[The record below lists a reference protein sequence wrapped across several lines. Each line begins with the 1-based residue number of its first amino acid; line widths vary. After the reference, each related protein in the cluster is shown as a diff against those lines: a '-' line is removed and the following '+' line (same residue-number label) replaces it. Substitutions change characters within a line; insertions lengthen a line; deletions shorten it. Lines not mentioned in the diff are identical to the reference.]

1 MKPIK
6 RVSGLTD
13 VVKAKLAKNGV
24 LTCKEFL
31 TKNSLELMKILG
43 VTRETLKS
51 ITTTVAKSVAPKPK
65 TVSLFT
71 NLLYAFFS
79 TFSCKA
85 LALKSSQKVPRFLPT
100 SLAPLDA
107 ALGGGLPVSSL
118 TEIVGPSGSGKTQF
132 CTMLAMIAALPRHL
146 GGLDG
151 GVVYID
157 TEAAFSA
164 ERLTEMVKASRPEC
178 GDNPALLEAIF
189 NRIHVYFEPSTESL
203 NKRIESLQE
212 VIIEKAARLIIIDS
226 IASPVRREQSRVAAT
241 ATAANGRKSR
251 LDVLAHQAAMLKDL
265 AEAFQIPVI
274 LTNQITTKLDGEQGG
289 GGSGGSTGAVTAALG
304 PVWPHFPTTR
314 LLVHFSDETVRQI
327 VIAKS
332 PVAPCLAFDYTIESQ
347 GIVMVRDGIA
357 VEQEHLHRL
366 KSHSDVCNIS
376 LTSYERH

>member
-65 TVSLFT
+65 T
-71 NLLYAFFS
+71 
-79 TFSCKA
+79 A

-164 ERLTEMVKASRPEC
+164 ERCAQTMDRVFLCSCLT
-178 GDNPALLEAIF
+178 GPA
-189 NRIHVYFEPSTESL
+189 T
-203 NKRIESLQE
+203 
-212 VIIEKAARLIIIDS
+212 
-226 IASPVRREQSRVAAT
+226 
-241 ATAANGRKSR
+241 
-251 LDVLAHQAAMLKDL
+251 VL
-265 AEAFQIPVI
+265 
-274 LTNQITTKLDGEQGG
+274 
-289 GGSGGSTGAVTAALG
+289 
-304 PVWPHFPTTR
+304 
-314 LLVHFSDETVRQI
+314 
-327 VIAKS
+327 
-332 PVAPCLAFDYTIESQ
+332 
-347 GIVMVRDGIA
+347 
-357 VEQEHLHRL
+357 
-366 KSHSDVCNIS
+366 
-376 LTSYERH
+376 

>member
-1 MKPIK
+1 
-6 RVSGLTD
+6 
-13 VVKAKLAKNGV
+13 
-24 LTCKEFL
+24 
-31 TKNSLELMKILG
+31 MKILG

-164 ERLTEMVKASRPEC
+164 ERCAQTMDRVFLCSCLT
-178 GDNPALLEAIF
+178 GPA
-189 NRIHVYFEPSTESL
+189 T
-203 NKRIESLQE
+203 
-212 VIIEKAARLIIIDS
+212 
-226 IASPVRREQSRVAAT
+226 
-241 ATAANGRKSR
+241 
-251 LDVLAHQAAMLKDL
+251 VL
-265 AEAFQIPVI
+265 
-274 LTNQITTKLDGEQGG
+274 
-289 GGSGGSTGAVTAALG
+289 
-304 PVWPHFPTTR
+304 
-314 LLVHFSDETVRQI
+314 
-327 VIAKS
+327 
-332 PVAPCLAFDYTIESQ
+332 
-347 GIVMVRDGIA
+347 
-357 VEQEHLHRL
+357 
-366 KSHSDVCNIS
+366 
-376 LTSYERH
+376 